1 MRLVL
6 VSHPLCPYVQRVA
19 ILLAEKGVP
28 FERRDIDLRD
38 KPRWFLEVSP
48 LGKTPVLLVD
58 GQPVFES
65 AVICEYLEETAS
77 PRLHPADP
85 LRRAQHRSW
94 IEFGSA
100 VLGGIAG
107 FYGAPDTAAL
117 RARAADLRARFDRLE
132 AAVGGG
138 PYFDDAAFSVVDA
151 VFGPVFRYFDV
162 IDHLGDFGLWHRLPK
177 LRAWRAALAQRP
189 SVVAAA
195 SPAYPALLLRF
206 LRERDSALGRLARA

>member
-58 GQPVFES
+58 GQPGFES
-65 AVICEYLEETAS
+65 AVICEYLDETAS

-94 IEFGSA
+94 SEFGSA
-100 VLGGIAG
+100 VLGASAG
-107 FYGAPDTAAL
+107 C
-117 RARAADLRARFDRLE
+117 
-132 AAVGGG
+132 
-138 PYFDDAAFSVVDA
+138 
-151 VFGPVFRYFDV
+151 
-162 IDHLGDFGLWHRLPK
+162 
-177 LRAWRAALAQRP
+177 
-189 SVVAAA
+189 
-195 SPAYPALLLRF
+195 
-206 LRERDSALGRLARA
+206 